1 MTQNAIALTAL
12 TLGIEKEDGQKYTE
26 GFLQQSLK
34 HAGINASFH
43 YFSSKEDAF
52 RAIVK
57 GEIAA
62 CALNTMPTSLP
73 LGLVITA
80 LSERKVANNCLVA
93 KITVDVRNPDSFG
106 EGVLFSEK
114 NDVKVLTLSDINRA
128 QMQYLQ
134 PNYTVEKADLTPL
147 ESLEKLNSGAF
158 DAIVLSQIDV
168 KMLDLQADLWQIQ
181 PFSVREFIPKAGQGV
196 TCFIAAEDDLPT
208 RRLLKEAHH
217 PSVSAVTN
225 IERTIQ
231 KMLNDNDVSAYC
243 ERDRMGNYH
252 LWAAALVNN
261 AFRKI
266 RLSQST
272 TFGMAEKAVQQLL
285 SA

>member
-1 MTQNAIALTAL
+1 MTQNTV
-12 TLGIEKEDGQKYTE
+12 TLGIVKNDELNQGER
-26 GFLQQSLK
+26 FVQQALTDV
-34 HAGINASFH
+34 GISPSFH
-43 YFSSKEDAF
+43 YFFTKEDAF
-52 RAIVK
+52 RAILE

-80 LSERKVANNCLVA
+80 LSERKVTNNCLVA
-93 KITVDVRNPDSFG
+93 KNT

-114 NDVKVLTLSDINRA
+114 KDVKVLTLSDINCA

-134 PNYTVEKADLTPL
+134 PNYMVEKADLTPL
-147 ESLEKLNSGAF
+147 ESLEKLNSGEF
-158 DAIVLSQIDV
+158 DAVVLSQNDINDF
-168 KMLDLQADLWQIQ
+168 DLQANDWQIQ
-181 PFSVREFIPKAGQGV
+181 PYSLREFITKAGQGV

-231 KMLNDNDVSAYC
+231 KMLKDHDVSAYC

-252 LWAAALVNN
+252 LWAAALVNKD
-261 AFRKI
+261 FRKI

-272 TFGMAEKAVQQLL
+272 TFGMAENAVQQLL

>member
-1 MTQNAIALTAL
+1 MTQNATAVPAF
-12 TLGIEKEDGQKYTE
+12 TLGIVKNDEQKDIK
-26 GFLQQSLK
+26 GFVQQALTD
-34 HAGINASFH
+34 ARTNASFH
-43 YFSSKEDAF
+43 YFSSKEGAF
-52 RAIVK
+52 RAIVE

-80 LSERKVANNCLVA
+80 LSERKAANNCLIA
-93 KITVDVRNPDSFG
+93 KMT
-106 EGVLFSEK
+106 EGALFSEK

-134 PNYTVEKADLTPL
+134 PNYTVEKLDLMPL
-147 ESLEKLNSGAF
+147 ECLEKLNSNEF
-158 DAIVLSQIDV
+158 DAVVLSQNDV
-168 KMLDLQADLWQIQ
+168 NSLNLQANDWQIQ
-181 PFSVREFIPKAGQGV
+181 IFNVREFIPKAGQGV

-217 PSVSAVTN
+217 PLVSAVTN

-231 KMLNDNDVSAYC
+231 KILKDHDVSAFC

-261 AFRKI
+261 DFRKI

-272 TFGMAEKAVQQLL
+272 TFGMAEKAVEQLL